1 MTKHT
6 RYSVDNKIYVY
17 VLNASCHLKA
27 TQSRIICRVLAPD
40 GVRFLKNKAL
50 TTATDWAVRCIS
62 RDTDNCKYQRHLLT
76 KVL

>member
-50 TTATDWAVRCIS
+50 TTLHWLSAASVETPTTANIS
-62 RDTDNCKYQRHLLT
+62 VTCSQKF
-76 KVL
+76 